1 MSLFSLAIP
10 ITLKREGGFVND
22 AADPGGATK
31 YGVSMRWLNSKGLL
45 EDSELGYV
53 PGETPLEVIQKMTP
67 QEASDLYEKYWWN
80 AYHYGDIIAQA
91 VASKVFDT
99 SVNVGPT
106 RAHKFLQSVLLLP
119 QDGLLG
125 PNTLS
130 AANAANSLALL
141 QGLQAVQAQFYRA
154 LVAKKP
160 ELDKYLAGWLNR
172 AYDRP

>member
-22 AADPGGATK
+22 PSDPGGATK

-53 PGETPLEVIQKMTP
+53 PGETPLEVVQRMTP
-67 QEASDLYEKYWWN
+67 QEAADLYEKYWWD
-80 AYHYGDIIAQA
+80 AYHYGDIVAQA
-91 VASKVFDT
+91 VATKVFDT

-125 PNTLS
+125 PNTL
-130 AANAANSLALL
+130 AATNAANSITLL
-141 QGLQAVQAQFYRA
+141 SGLQNTQAAFYRS
-154 LVAKKP
+154 LVEKNPA
-160 ELDKYLAGWLNR
+160 LDKFLAGWLNR
-172 AYDRP
+172 AYDR